1 MFFATIE
8 GFSTPTALPKMSPSQ
23 YDTRINI
30 SYEFHAQSAY
40 CFKGHQYVLV
50 LRSLID

>member
-8 GFSTPTALPKMSPSQ
+8 GISTPTAFPKMSPSQ
-23 YDTRINI
+23 YYACINI
-30 SYEFHAQSAY
+30 SYEVHAQSAY
-40 CFKGHQYVLV
+40 CFKGHQYALV